1 MTLSDTDTHRR
12 RNRAPRRANVVLI
25 GFLLIGGFYLVT
37 EHRAHLFGILPFLF
51 LPGCLLMHFFMH
63 GHRHGHGNE
72 HEGSTTPADTAPSK
86 AGSVQPSSDGA
97 LR

>member
-1 MTLSDTDTHRR
+1 MALSDTDTHRR

-37 EHRAHLFGILPFLF
+37 EHLAHLFGILPFLF

-63 GHRHGHGNE
+63 EHGNE
-72 HEGSTTPADTAPSK
+72 HEGPSTPADTAPSK